1 MSWQAFQLTFKLE
14 SPLHSGY
21 GKMGNIQRTRLYV
34 TGRMLWGAL
43 TSRIAR
49 LQGSPDYMKVGGIVR
64 DYLRTSYLFPCLDPK
79 GEQFILPR
87 MLDNRTGCLVK
98 GKDINASVVERW
110 LVTSYAST
118 AINAGRLAAEEGSL
132 HEVELISHRFL
143 CDSCES
149 GIKINAGD
157 PVYLSGVLFLA
168 DSAPDDI
175 KNHWK
180 PALNHFQV
188 GGERGY
194 GFGLLTLLDE
204 PHPTDN
210 LFGYTLT
217 LSAHDPEVTV
227 EVTVNSVNP
236 LLAHV
241 VVEDELDLQGVTEP
255 FLGRET
261 QSDGQFGKKLSKA
274 ELCWIPGATA
284 REPRTFCI
292 KEKGLWQIKV

>member
-1 MSWQAFQLTFKLE
+1 MSWQAFQLTFRLE

-43 TSRIAR
+43 TSTITR
-49 LQGSPDYMKVGGIVR
+49 LKESPDYVKVGEMVKE
-64 DYLRTSYLFPCLDPK
+64 YLRTSYLFPCLDQK
-79 GEQFILPR
+79 GEQLILPR
-87 MLDNRTGCLVK
+87 VLDNRSSYLVK
-98 GKDINASVVERW
+98 GKDVNASMVERW

-118 AINAGRLAAEEGSL
+118 AIDTTKLAAEEGSL

-143 CDSCES
+143 CNSCEN
-149 GIKINAGD
+149 GMQINAGD

-168 DSAPDDI
+168 DNAPDEI
-175 KNHWK
+175 KNFLK
-180 PALNHFQV
+180 PALNHLQV
-188 GGERGY
+188 GGERSY
-194 GFGLLTLLDE
+194 GFGLLILPDE
-204 PHPTDN
+204 PRPTDS

-227 EVTVNSVNP
+227 NKGEP
-236 LLAHV
+236 LPAHV
-241 VVEDELDLQGVTEP
+241 IVEDDLDLQGVIEP

-261 QSDGQFGKKLSKA
+261 MNDGRFGKNLSKA
-274 ELCWIPGATA
+274 EACWIPGTTTQ
-284 REPRTFCI
+284 ESRTFCI